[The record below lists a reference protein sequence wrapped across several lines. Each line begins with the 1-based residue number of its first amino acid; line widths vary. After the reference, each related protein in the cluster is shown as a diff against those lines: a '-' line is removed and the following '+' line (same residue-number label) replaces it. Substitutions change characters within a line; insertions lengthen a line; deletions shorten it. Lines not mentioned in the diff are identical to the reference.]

1 VLEEGILS
9 MRLTPPQRE
18 LLASI
23 AVGEIIRRVEDKP
36 EMFKSHRPS
45 ARILG
50 ANQLL
55 EPGSAVE

>member
-1 VLEEGILS
+1 

-23 AVGEIIRRVEDKP
+23 AAGEIIRRIEDKP